1 MLDSSLIF
9 PGLTPKVAN
18 LLSLKLLD
26 VYLAWNNKKK
36 EVHSIYTKNLDD
48 RELSG
53 LQYIAGYVLQIIN
66 QKTRNLQKNDLFEPQ
81 QFLSILQATKSS
93 NNPNTK
99 LVNALNRSGLWVT
112 SNDAEKLFNLFEQ
125 YFCVQTA
132 GKD

>member
-26 VYLAWNNKKK
+26 VYLAWHNKKK

-66 QKTRNLQKNDLFEPQ
+66 QKIRNLQKNDLFESQ

-99 LVNALNRSGLWVT
+99 LVNALNEVG
-112 SNDAEKLFNLFEQ
+112 
-125 YFCVQTA
+125 Y
-132 GKD
+132 G